1 MKIGLKF
8 AAFGV
13 RQVLEAFY
21 EIIIVMLDFQ
31 FLS

>member
-1 MKIGLKF
+1 MKIGLEI

-13 RQVLEAFY
+13 RQVLVAFY
-21 EIIIVMLDFQ
+21 EIFIVMLDFQ